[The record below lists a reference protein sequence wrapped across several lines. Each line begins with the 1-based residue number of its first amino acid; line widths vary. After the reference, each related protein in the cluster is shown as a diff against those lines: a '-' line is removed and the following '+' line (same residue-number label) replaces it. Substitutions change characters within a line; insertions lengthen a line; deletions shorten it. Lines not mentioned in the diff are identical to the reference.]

1 MQIFSERPIRNFLLI
16 HIIFSVIA
24 ATTLLVPL
32 PGATVSGKMFI
43 LVIVYNALII
53 VEFYGKGYDEW
64 KSIWVFAFILSLLMV
79 FPDWYLAETLGA
91 LQFPDDGFPMIGGA
105 IPLYMA
111 GLWSIP
117 FFIILFVGNQ
127 LQERKSVKLAYVV
140 VAVLSVLI
148 FALAELT
155 LVNLP
160 SWTATVSGMI
170 GNLAWYIIVPELFL
184 GLSTFICY
192 NIVKDKEFWMK
203 IVGAFTV
210 MILYIGNASFFYF
223 LIETLLLGV

>member
-1 MQIFSERPIRNFLLI
+1 MQVFGETKIRDFLLI
-16 HIIFSVIA
+16 HVIFAVIA
-24 ATTLLVPL
+24 AVTLLVPL
-32 PGATVSGKMFI
+32 PGATISGKM
-43 LVIVYNALII
+43 LVVVIIYNGLVI
-53 VEFYGKGYDEW
+53 VEFYGKGYDDW
-64 KSIWVFAFILSLLMV
+64 KSIWIFTFILGLLMV

-127 LQERKSVKLAYVV
+127 LQERKSVKFAYVV
-140 VAVLSVLI
+140 VAVLSVLM

-160 SWTATVSGMI
+160 SWTATVSGKI
-170 GNLAWYIIVPELFL
+170 GNLAWYIIVPELLL

-192 NIVKDKEFWMK
+192 NIVKDKELWMK

-223 LIETLLLGV
+223 LIETLLLGM